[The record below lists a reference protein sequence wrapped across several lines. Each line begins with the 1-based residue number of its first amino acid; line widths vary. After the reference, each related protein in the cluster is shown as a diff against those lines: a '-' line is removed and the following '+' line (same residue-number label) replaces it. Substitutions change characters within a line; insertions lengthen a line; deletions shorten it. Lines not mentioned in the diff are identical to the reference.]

1 MAKHFLQEQR
11 PATVKPLGLL
21 IPYTQGEQ
29 QQGKQENAQG
39 FQAKT
44 VAVIH
49 RLTCQVR
56 DAELWCRLPY

>member
-1 MAKHFLQEQR
+1 
-11 PATVKPLGLL
+11 LGLL
-21 IPYTQGEQ
+21 IPDPQGEQ

-49 RLTCQVR
+49 RLTCQFGAPTYG
-56 DAELWCRLPY
+56 AECPAE